1 MIALIGTIACS
12 TFIFVIFRIFER
24 FNIGTFQAIVANY
37 FTAFLCGILMHVNE
51 FSTDSFVHL
60 EWLPF
65 VSLSAVLFITLFIM
79 MAISAQKNGIA
90 ATSVAVKMS
99 MAVSMLGMI
108 FIYNEVISCAKL
120 VGIFCALIGVFL
132 IASSGEKSNKNNAAY
147 MLIVLFIG
155 SGLLD
160 LNLNYAQ
167 NHVFNHI
174 SSSIFT
180 SYGFA
185 AAGTIGVVVHI
196 IQRFRGKSQP
206 IKAKNLI
213 AGFVL
218 GIPNYYSIYF
228 LLESYQI
235 LTWQDSSILAV
246 VNVSVVL
253 LSVIIGFIVFKE
265 VIGKRKIIGILAA
278 LIAIFLLYFYS

>member
-132 IASSGEKSNKNNAAY
+132 IASSGEKSNKRNAAY

-180 SYGFA
+180 AYGFA

-213 AGFVL
+213 AGFLL

-265 VIGKRKIIGILAA
+265 VISKRKLIGILAA

>member
-1 MIALIGTIACS
+1 
-12 TFIFVIFRIFER
+12 
-24 FNIGTFQAIVANY
+24 
-37 FTAFLCGILMHVNE
+37 MHVNE

-132 IASSGEKSNKNNAAY
+132 IASSGEKSNKSNAAY

-196 IQRFRGKSQP
+196 IQRFRGKSKP

>member
-90 ATSVAVKMS
+90 APSVAVKMS

-132 IASSGEKSNKNNAAY
+132 IASSGEKSNKSNAAY

-180 SYGFA
+180 AYGFA

-196 IQRFRGKSQP
+196 ILRFRGKSQP

-213 AGFVL
+213 AGFLL

-265 VIGKRKIIGILAA
+265 VISKRKLIGILAA

>member
-24 FNIGTFQAIVANY
+24 FNIRTFQAIVANY

-99 MAVSMLGMI
+99 MAASMLGMI
-108 FIYNEVISCAKL
+108 FIYNEVISCTKL

-132 IASSGEKSNKNNAAY
+132 IASSGEKSSKRNAAY

-180 SYGFA
+180 AYGFA

-213 AGFVL
+213 AGFLL

-265 VIGKRKIIGILAA
+265 VIGKRKLIGILAA

>member
-132 IASSGEKSNKNNAAY
+132 IASSGEKSNKSNAAY

-180 SYGFA
+180 AYGFA
-185 AAGTIGVVVHI
+185 AAGTIGIVVHI
-196 IQRFRGKSQP
+196 IQWFRGKSQP

-213 AGFVL
+213 AGFLL

-265 VIGKRKIIGILAA
+265 VISKRKIIGILAA

>member
-132 IASSGEKSNKNNAAY
+132 IASSGEKSNKSNAAY

-180 SYGFA
+180 AYGFA
-185 AAGTIGVVVHI
+185 AAGTIGVVVHV

-213 AGFVL
+213 AGFLL

-253 LSVIIGFIVFKE
+253 LSVIIGFIIFKE
-265 VIGKRKIIGILAA
+265 VISKRKLIGILAA

>member
-1 MIALIGTIACS
+1 MGAEMCI
-12 TFIFVIFRIFER
+12 RDR

-51 FSTDSFVHL
+51 CSTDSFVHL

-132 IASSGEKSNKNNAAY
+132 IASSGEKSNKSNAAY

-180 SYGFA
+180 AYGFA

-213 AGFVL
+213 AGFLL

-265 VIGKRKIIGILAA
+265 VISKRKLIGILAA

>member
-1 MIALIGTIACS
+1 MISLVGTIACS
-12 TFIFVIFRIFER
+12 TFIFVIFRLFER
-24 FNIGTFQAIVANY
+24 FNIRTFEAIVVNY
-37 FTAFLCGILMHVNE
+37 FTAFFFGILMHVNE
-51 FSTDSFVHL
+51 LDRDSFDHL

-65 VSLSAVLFITLFIM
+65 VLLSAVLFITLFFM

-90 ATSVAVKMS
+90 ATSIAVKMS

-108 FIYNEVISCAKL
+108 LIYNEAVSSAKL

-132 IASSGEKSNKNNAAY
+132 IASSGEKSNKSNAAY
-147 MLIVLFIG
+147 MLIVLFVG

-167 NHVFNHI
+167 NNVFKHI

-180 SYGFA
+180 AYGFA
-185 AAGTIGVVVHI
+185 VAGSIGVFVHI
-196 IQRFRGKSQP
+196 IQHFRGKSQP
-206 IKAKNLI
+206 IKIKNLI
-213 AGFVL
+213 AGFLL

-228 LLESYQI
+228 FLESYQT
-235 LTWQDSSILAV
+235 LTWHDSSILAF

-253 LSVIIGFIVFKE
+253 CSVMIGFIIFKE
-265 VIGKRKIIGILAA
+265 VISKRKLIGILAA
-278 LIAIFLLYFYS
+278 LIAIFLLYFNS

>member
-65 VSLSAVLFITLFIM
+65 VSLSALLFITLFIM

-99 MAVSMLGMI
+99 MAASMLGMI
-108 FIYNEVISCAKL
+108 FIYNEVISCTKL

-132 IASSGEKSNKNNAAY
+132 IASSGEKSNKSNAAY

-180 SYGFA
+180 AYGFA

-213 AGFVL
+213 AGFLL

-253 LSVIIGFIVFKE
+253 LSVVIGFIVFKE
-265 VIGKRKIIGILAA
+265 VISKRKLIGILAA

>member
-1 MIALIGTIACS
+1 MIALIGTVACS

-37 FTAFLCGILMHVNE
+37 FTAFLCGILVHVNE
-51 FSTDSFVHL
+51 VRAESFNHL

-65 VSLSAVLFITLFIM
+65 VALSAILFITLFIM

-108 FIYNEVISCAKL
+108 FIYNEAVSSPKL

-132 IASSGEKSNKNNAAY
+132 IASSGSKSNKNNAAY

-167 NHVFNHI
+167 NHVLSHI

-180 SYGFA
+180 AYGFA
-185 AAGTIGVVVHI
+185 AAGTIGVIVHI
-196 IQRFRGKSQP
+196 IQSFRGKAQTV
-206 IKAKNLI
+206 KAKNLL
-213 AGFVL
+213 AGFLL

-228 LLESYQI
+228 LLESYQS

-265 VIGKRKIIGILAA
+265 ALSKRKMIGILAA
-278 LIAIFLLYFYS
+278 LIAIFLLYFTS

>member
-132 IASSGEKSNKNNAAY
+132 IASSGEKSNKSNAAY

-180 SYGFA
+180 AYGFA
-185 AAGTIGVVVHI
+185 TAGTIGVVVHI

-213 AGFVL
+213 AGFLL

-265 VIGKRKIIGILAA
+265 VISKRKLIGILAA

>member
-132 IASSGEKSNKNNAAY
+132 IASSGEKSNKSNAAY

-180 SYGFA
+180 AYGFA

-213 AGFVL
+213 AGFLL

-265 VIGKRKIIGILAA
+265 VISKRKLIGILAA

>member
-1 MIALIGTIACS
+1 MIALVGTIACS

-37 FTAFLCGILMHVNE
+37 FTAFLCGILVHVNE
-51 FSTDSFVHL
+51 VRKDSFNHL

-65 VSLSAVLFITLFIM
+65 VALSAILFITLFIM

-108 FIYNEVISCAKL
+108 FLYNEAISSPKL
-120 VGIFCALIGVFL
+120 VGIFFALIGVFL
-132 IASSGEKSNKNNAAY
+132 IASSGSNRNKSNAAY

-167 NHVFNHI
+167 NHVLNHI

-180 SYGFA
+180 AYGFA
-185 AAGTIGVVVHI
+185 AAGTIGVFVHI
-196 IQRFRGKSQP
+196 IQRFRGKSQR

-213 AGFVL
+213 AGFLL

-228 LLESYQI
+228 LLESYQS
-235 LTWQDSSILAV
+235 LTWQDSTILAV

-265 VIGKRKIIGILAA
+265 ALSKRKMTGILAA
-278 LIAIFLLYFYS
+278 LIAIFLLYFTS

>member
-132 IASSGEKSNKNNAAY
+132 IASSGEKSNKSNAAY

-180 SYGFA
+180 AYGFA

-213 AGFVL
+213 AGFLL

-253 LSVIIGFIVFKE
+253 LSVITVSYKHLTLPT
-265 VIGKRKIIGILAA
+265 IL
-278 LIAIFLLYFYS
+278 LV

>member
-1 MIALIGTIACS
+1 MIALIGTVACS

-24 FNIGTFQAIVANY
+24 FNIGTFQAIIANY
-37 FTAFLCGILMHVNE
+37 FTAFLCGILLYRNE
-51 FSTDSFVHL
+51 VRTDAFNHL
-60 EWLPF
+60 EWLPYIV
-65 VSLSAVLFITLFIM
+65 VSSILFITLFMM
-79 MAISAQKNGIA
+79 MAVSAQKNGIA

-108 FIYNEVISCAKL
+108 LIYNEALSGPKL
-120 VGIFCALIGVFL
+120 LGIFCALLGVYL
-132 IASSGEKSNKNNAAY
+132 IASSRSKSNKRNTAY
-147 MLIVLFIG
+147 LLIILFIG

-167 NHVFNHI
+167 NNVLTYI

-180 SYGFA
+180 AFGFA
-185 AAGTIGVVVHI
+185 AAGILGVLVYI
-196 IQRFRGKSQP
+196 IQSFRGKAKP

-213 AGFVL
+213 AGFLL

-228 LLESYQI
+228 LLESYQS
-235 LTWQDSSILAV
+235 LPWQDSSILAV

-253 LSVIIGFIVFKE
+253 LSVITGFIVFNERLNPK
-265 VIGKRKIIGILAA
+265 KLIGIVAA
-278 LIAIFLLYFYS
+278 LISILLLYFSS

>member
-1 MIALIGTIACS
+1 MIALIGTVACS

-24 FNIGTFQAIVANY
+24 FNIGTFQAIIANY
-37 FTAFLCGILMHVNE
+37 FTAFLCGILLHTNE
-51 FSTDSFVHL
+51 LSIDSFNHL

-65 VSLSAVLFITLFIM
+65 VALSAVLFISLFIM
-79 MAISAQKNGIA
+79 MAISAQNNGIA

-108 FIYNEVISCAKL
+108 FIYNEAISGPKL
-120 VGIFCALIGVFL
+120 AGIFCALIGVFL
-132 IASSGEKSNKNNAAY
+132 IASSGSKNNKSNAAY

-155 SGLLD
+155 SGFLD
-160 LNLNYAQ
+160 FNLNYAQ
-167 NHVFNHI
+167 NHVLNHI

-180 SYGFA
+180 AYGFA
-185 AAGTIGVVVHI
+185 AAGTIGVAVYS
-196 IQRFRGKSQP
+196 IQRFRGMAQP
-206 IKAKNLI
+206 IKAKNLL
-213 AGFVL
+213 AGFLL

-228 LLESYQI
+228 LLESYQS

-265 VIGKRKIIGILAA
+265 VISKRKIIGIVAA
-278 LIAIFLLYFYS
+278 LSAIFLLYFSS

>member
-108 FIYNEVISCAKL
+108 FIYNEVISCTKL

-132 IASSGEKSNKNNAAY
+132 IASSGEKSSKKNAAY

-180 SYGFA
+180 AYGFA

-213 AGFVL
+213 AGFLL

-235 LTWQDSSILAV
+235 LTWQDSSIVAV

-265 VIGKRKIIGILAA
+265 VISKRKLIGILAA

>member
-51 FSTDSFVHL
+51 FSTDSFLHL

-108 FIYNEVISCAKL
+108 FIYNEVISFTKL
-120 VGIFCALIGVFL
+120 VGIFFALIGVFL
-132 IASSGEKSNKNNAAY
+132 IASSGEKSSKKNAAY

-180 SYGFA
+180 AYGFA
-185 AAGTIGVVVHI
+185 AAGTIGVGVHI
-196 IQRFRGKSQP
+196 IQRFRVKSQP

-213 AGFVL
+213 AGFLL

-265 VIGKRKIIGILAA
+265 VIDKRKLIGILAA

>member
-65 VSLSAVLFITLFIM
+65 VSLSAVLFLTLFIM

-90 ATSVAVKMS
+90 APSVAVKMS

-132 IASSGEKSNKNNAAY
+132 IASSGEKSNKSNAAY

-180 SYGFA
+180 AYGFA

-196 IQRFRGKSQP
+196 ILRFRGKSQP

-213 AGFVL
+213 AGFLL

-265 VIGKRKIIGILAA
+265 VISKRKLIGILAA
-278 LIAIFLLYFYS
+278 LIAIFSLYFYS

>member
-132 IASSGEKSNKNNAAY
+132 IASSGEKSNKSNAAY

-180 SYGFA
+180 AYGFA

-213 AGFVL
+213 AGFLL

-253 LSVIIGFIVFKE
+253 LSVIIGYILFKE
-265 VIGKRKIIGILAA
+265 VISKRKLIGILAA